1 MQVSNPATASLK
13 GDVMKLRWFSMCD
26 ENGVWTKPRLQF
38 WNKDAGCWED
48 IPCVDCK
55 TFEEEKYLQDEF
67 AV

>member
-1 MQVSNPATASLK
+1 MVVTKSCHGQLK

-38 WNKDAGCWED
+38 WNKDAHRWQD
-48 IPCVDCK
+48 IPYVDCK
-55 TFEEEKYLQDEF
+55 TWEEEKYLQDEF

>member
-1 MQVSNPATASLK
+1 
-13 GDVMKLRWFSMCD
+13 MKLRWFSMCD

-38 WNKDAGCWED
+38 WNKDAGDAGCWED

-55 TFEEEKYLQDEF
+55 TLEEEKYLQDEF